1 MKKQKQNGL
10 TRRIDLLRSDFKKE
24 NQYLYS
30 QENYRFAERKYIKYM
45 LDRIDLEDHNDRI

>member
-10 TRRIDLLRSDFKKE
+10 TRRIDLLRSDFKEE
-24 NQYLYS
+24 NQYLYL

-45 LDRIDLEDHNDRI
+45 LDRTDLEERK